1 MHCALAGVVDICLI
15 PEVNFNLDGG
25 HGLMAY
31 IETLL
36 ANKGH
41 CVICV
46 AEGAGQVTAAIN
58 FCVFGVT
65 WFMFILAIFIWFT
78 IILAVLP
85 GSRLYLPLLPG
96 SHLYLPLLPGSRL
109 YLPLWLLS
117 LPVDVMGLY
126 ICCTKT
132 LQT

>member
-36 ANKGH
+36 ADKGH

-46 AEGAGQVTAAIN
+46 AEGAGQVTAALN
-58 FCVFGVT
+58 SCVFVVT
-65 WFMFILAIFIWFT
+65 WFTFTLAIVTWFA
-78 IILAVLP
+78 IILA
-85 GSRLYLPLLPG
+85 
-96 SHLYLPLLPGSRL
+96 
-109 YLPLWLLS
+109 S
-117 LPVDVMGLY
+117 LV
-126 ICCTKT
+126 IITSC
-132 LQT
+132 